1 MNIAGRT
8 ALVTGAGS
16 GIGEATALRLAR
28 EGAAVVVD
36 DVDETAG
43 EATVRRIEAAGG
55 RAAFVQA
62 DVASEDDVR
71 RMIAFAEETFGA
83 LAILVNNAGAYVEP
97 PYFPDAELGRWSRLM
112 DVYLRGTML
121 CTQHAIAAMRARGG
135 GAIVN
140 IASGAGLGFGP
151 GGVPEY
157 AAAKA
162 GVVRLT
168 AVLGTLRATA
178 GIRVNCIC
186 PGWVNTP
193 MTRRTLAERSPE
205 ELPGPRPTVMVEPED
220 VADAVVELVRD
231 ESLAGRVMVQ
241 FEGAPRWLLP
251 TDVT

>member
-1 MNIAGRT
+1 
-8 ALVTGAGS
+8 
-16 GIGEATALRLAR
+16 
-28 EGAAVVVD
+28 
-36 DVDETAG
+36 
-43 EATVRRIEAAGG
+43 
-55 RAAFVQA
+55 
-62 DVASEDDVR
+62 
-71 RMIAFAEETFGA
+71 
-83 LAILVNNAGAYVEP
+83 
-97 PYFPDAELGRWSRLM
+97 M

-121 CTQHAIAAMRARGG
+121 CTHYAIAAMRARGG

-162 GVVRLT
+162 GVVRFT
-168 AVLGTLRATA
+168 AVLGPLQVTT

-193 MTRRTLAERSPE
+193 MTRRTLAERAPE
-205 ELPGPRPTVMVEPED
+205 ELPGPRPTAMVEPEE

-241 FEGAPRWLLP
+241 YEGVPRRLLP
-251 TDVT
+251 IDQI